1 MLILKVMSV
10 LLSYPQA
17 ETLAALD
24 EMASVVQ
31 QEHRLSA
38 ANKAALLGLIDGY
51 RNADLLD
58 CQERYVALFDRG
70 RFLSLHIFEHVHGE
84 SRDRGQAMVN
94 LLQLYQS
101 HGFEMDVHEL
111 PDYIPLFLEFLAQLD
126 AEKQVMQLLQDAMP
140 VLSLLGVRLTER
152 DSEFQAIF
160 AALTDI
166 AGAAVDLADIQQ
178 QVALEGEDETLANMD
193 AIWEEEA
200 VSFMAAGDTCH
211 TQTGTVNPI
220 TITPRDQILNSSPSR
235 SL

>member
-1 MLILKVMSV
+1 MLILKVLSV

-24 EMASVVQ
+24 EMVPVVQ
-31 QEHRLSA
+31 QETWLSA
-38 ANKAALLGLIDGY
+38 DTKASLLGLIDGY
-51 RNADLLD
+51 RNTDLLE

-101 HGFEMDVHEL
+101 HGFEMDAHEL

-126 AEKQVMQLLQDAMP
+126 SEEHVMQLLRDAMP
-140 VLSLLGVRLTER
+140 VLSLLGARLTER
-152 DSEFQAIF
+152 NSEFQAIF

-166 AGAAVDLADIQQ
+166 AGEAVGLAAIQQ

-200 VSFMAAGDTCH
+200 VSFMAAGDACH

-220 TITPRDQILNSSPSR
+220 TITPRDQILKSSPSR

>member
-31 QEHRLSA
+31 QEYRLSA

-51 RNADLLD
+51 RNVDLLD

-111 PDYIPLFLEFLAQLD
+111 PDYIPLFLEFLA
-126 AEKQVMQLLQDAMP
+126 
-140 VLSLLGVRLTER
+140 
-152 DSEFQAIF
+152 
-160 AALTDI
+160 
-166 AGAAVDLADIQQ
+166 
-178 QVALEGEDETLANMD
+178 
-193 AIWEEEA
+193 
-200 VSFMAAGDTCH
+200 
-211 TQTGTVNPI
+211 
-220 TITPRDQILNSSPSR
+220 
-235 SL
+235 